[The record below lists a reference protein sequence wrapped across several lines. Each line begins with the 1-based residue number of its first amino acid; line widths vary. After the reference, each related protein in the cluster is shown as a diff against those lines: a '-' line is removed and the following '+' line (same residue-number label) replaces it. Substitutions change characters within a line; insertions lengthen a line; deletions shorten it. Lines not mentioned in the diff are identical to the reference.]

1 MYLTIEVCAF
11 ITKGLCYNVCF
22 HFVPRPASVMSLRFQ
37 NPTSFVVSGPSG
49 VGKSYWVLRF
59 IDSLKQLCPE
69 IKQVIY
75 HYEVWQAMFD
85 RYTDKINFKQGVPSL
100 EDLKESRDAFLVL
113 DDLMFANSEF
123 LSKIYSV
130 YSHHF
135 HFSVLMTVQNLFH
148 KGLRE
153 ISLNAQIMV
162 LFKNCRDVNQ
172 IAQFLRQIYPK
183 TYKNALEAYKNA
195 VSFERGY
202 LVIDLR
208 CETHDNQRLRSGIFP
223 EDTHYLY
230 Q

>member
-1 MYLTIEVCAF
+1 M
-11 ITKGLCYNVCF
+11 
-22 HFVPRPASVMSLRFQ
+22 
-37 NPTSFVVSGPSG
+37 
-49 VGKSYWVLRF
+49 
-59 IDSLKQLCPE
+59 
-69 IKQVIY
+69 
-75 HYEVWQAMFD
+75 
-85 RYTDKINFKQGVPSL
+85 PSL

-162 LFKNCRDVNQ
+162 HFKSCRDVNQ
-172 IAQFLRQIYPK
+172 IAQFLQQIYPK
-183 TYKNALEAYKNA
+183 TYKNA
-195 VSFERGY
+195 VFFERGY
-202 LVIDLR
+202 LVIDSR

>member
-1 MYLTIEVCAF
+1 
-11 ITKGLCYNVCF
+11 
-22 HFVPRPASVMSLRFQ
+22 
-37 NPTSFVVSGPSG
+37 
-49 VGKSYWVLRF
+49 
-59 IDSLKQLCPE
+59 
-69 IKQVIY
+69 
-75 HYEVWQAMFD
+75 MFD
-85 RYTDKINFKQGVPSL
+85 RYTNKINFKQGIPSL

-123 LSKIYSV
+123 LSKIYS
-130 YSHHF
+130 HHF

-148 KGLRE
+148 KGLCE
-153 ISLNAQIMV
+153 ISLNTQIMV
-162 LFKNCRDVNQ
+162 LFKSYRDVNQ

-202 LVIDLR
+202 LVIDLH
-208 CETHDNQRLRSGIFP
+208 CETHDSQRLHSGIFP

>member
-1 MYLTIEVCAF
+1 M
-11 ITKGLCYNVCF
+11 
-22 HFVPRPASVMSLRFQ
+22 
-37 NPTSFVVSGPSG
+37 PS
-49 VGKSYWVLRF
+49 
-59 IDSLKQLCPE
+59 
-69 IKQVIY
+69 
-75 HYEVWQAMFD
+75 H
-85 RYTDKINFKQGVPSL
+85 

-135 HFSVLMTVQNLFH
+135 HFSVLMIVQNLFH

-162 LFKNCRDVNQ
+162 LFKR
-172 IAQFLRQIYPK
+172 RQIYPK
-183 TYKNALEAYKNA
+183 TYKNTLEAYKNA

-208 CETHDNQRLRSGIFP
+208 CETHDNQCLRSGIFP

>member
-1 MYLTIEVCAF
+1 M
-11 ITKGLCYNVCF
+11 
-22 HFVPRPASVMSLRFQ
+22 
-37 NPTSFVVSGPSG
+37 
-49 VGKSYWVLRF
+49 
-59 IDSLKQLCPE
+59 
-69 IKQVIY
+69 
-75 HYEVWQAMFD
+75 
-85 RYTDKINFKQGVPSL
+85 PSL

-148 KGLRE
+148 KVLRE
-153 ISLNAQIMV
+153 ISLSAQIMV
-162 LFKNCRDVNQ
+162 LFKSCREVNQ
-172 IAQFLRQIYPK
+172 ILQFLRQIYPK
-183 TYKNALEAYKNA
+183 TYKNA
-195 VSFERGY
+195 VSFKRGY